1 MESKP
6 VNDPWDTPVREVS
19 ASTPA
24 TAEQI
29 AEIAGAVAEL
39 QAARVA
45 EDVAA
50 QAATRRF
57 RPFEVVMVIL
67 LAASLLI
74 HALTLSRLLSVRATL
89 RDEVGRLAEAVQAAK
104 QQQLS
109 YDLPI
114 AQQVPINVDVPIK
127 RELAV
132 PINTSVR
139 IKQEVTLPVDTGFG
153 VVNIPV
159 PIDATVP
166 ISTSVPIAFD
176 QTVNISTTVPIQL
189 NLPVRIDMDSGQ
201 VGGYLDRLYAALL
214 ELRERL

>member
-6 VNDPWDTPVREVS
+6 ISDTWNTAAPEHP
-19 ASTPA
+19 AS
-24 TAEQI
+24 AEQI

-45 EDVAA
+45 EQVTA
-50 QAATRRF
+50 RRF
-57 RPFEVVMVIL
+57 RPFEVVMVVL
-67 LAASLLI
+67 LAVSLLI

-89 RDEVGRLAEAVQAAK
+89 RDEVGRLAEAVQSAK
-104 QQQLS
+104 QQQLT

-114 AQQVPINVDVPIK
+114 DQQVPINVDVPIK
-127 RELAV
+127 RELTV
-132 PINTSVR
+132 PIKTSVQ
-139 IKQEVTLPVDTGFG
+139 IKQNITLPVDTGLG

-166 ISTSVPIAFD
+166 VSTSVPIAFD
-176 QTVNISTTVPIQL
+176 QTVNISTTVPIRL
-189 NLPVRIDMDSGQ
+189 NLPVRIAMGSGQ

-214 ELRERL
+214 ELRDRF

>member
-1 MESKP
+1 MEANAGNNTP
-6 VNDPWDTPVREVS
+6 DTPVLVGDG
-19 ASTPA
+19 AHM

-39 QAARVA
+39 QATRVA

-50 QAATRRF
+50 RSTARHL
-57 RPFEVVMVIL
+57 RPFEVVMIVL
-67 LAASLLI
+67 LAISLLI
-74 HALTLSRLLSVRATL
+74 HALTVSRLLSVRATL
-89 RDEVGRLAEAVQAAK
+89 RDEVGRLAEAVQSAK
-104 QQQLS
+104 QQRLT

-114 AQQVPINVDVPIK
+114 DQQLPINIDLPIQ
-127 RELAV
+127 RDLTV
-132 PINTSVR
+132 PINTTVQ
-139 IKQEVTLPVDTGFG
+139 IKQEITLPIDTGLG
-153 VVNIPV
+153 VINIPV

-189 NLPVRIDMDSGQ
+189 NLPVRIDMGTGQ

-214 ELRERL
+214 ELRERF